1 MEDLKGSESWRIFRI
16 ISEFTEGIDTLN
28 ELPYSVTIFG
38 AARAKPGDIYYE
50 ATVEIARKLAKEG
63 FGVISG
69 GGPGIMEAANKG
81 AAEGGG
87 KSVGL
92 NITLP
97 EEQTPNPYQN
107 LSINFRY
114 FFVRKVMFVKYSMGY
129 ICMPGGFGTLD
140 EFFESLTLMQ
150 TQKAFPL
157 PLVLY
162 GHAFWKDLLSWVENT
177 VLEAG
182 YISEKDLKLV
192 TVTDD
197 INEAV
202 EIMCR
207 HRTWKLKQVQLS
219 KTHGL

>member
-50 ATVEIARKLAKEG
+50 ATVKIAKKLAEED

-81 AAEGGG
+81 AKAAGG

-97 EEQTPNPYQN
+97 MEQIPNPYQN
-107 LSINFRY
+107 ISVDFRY

-150 TQKAFPL
+150 THKTFPI

-162 GHAFWKDLLSWVENT
+162 GSEFWDGLLTWIKER
-177 VLEAG
+177 VLTEG
-182 YISEKDLKLV
+182 YVTEEELALV
-192 TVTDD
+192 TVTND
-197 INEAV
+197 IDEAV

-207 HRTWKLKQVQLS
+207 HRTWKLKQVQLA

>member
-1 MEDLKGSESWRIFRI
+1 MEDLQGSEAWRIFRI
-16 ISEFTEGIDTLN
+16 ISEFTEGFERLSA
-28 ELPYSVTIFG
+28 LPYSITIFG
-38 AARAKPGDIYYE
+38 AARANPGDEYYE
-50 ATVEIARKLAKEG
+50 AAVEISRKLAKEG

-81 AAEGGG
+81 ASEAGGQ
-87 KSVGL
+87 SVGL

-162 GHAFWKDLLSWVENT
+162 GTEFWKDLLDWVRHT

-182 YISEKDLKLV
+182 YISEDDLKLV

-197 INEAV
+197 IDEAV
-202 EIMCR
+202 AIMCR
-207 HRTWKLKQVQLS
+207 HRTWKLHQIEVAAQ
-219 KTHGL
+219 GMI